1 MGWARLLQLKLLGL
15 HAQVWSMQRRE
26 CYGDFRRGGFYGV
39 VGAEVPGQSVVSER
53 VVKGQSWIEDVS

>member
-1 MGWARLLQLKLLGL
+1 
-15 HAQVWSMQRRE
+15 MQRRG
-26 CYGDFRRGGFYGV
+26 CPGDFGRGSFYGI